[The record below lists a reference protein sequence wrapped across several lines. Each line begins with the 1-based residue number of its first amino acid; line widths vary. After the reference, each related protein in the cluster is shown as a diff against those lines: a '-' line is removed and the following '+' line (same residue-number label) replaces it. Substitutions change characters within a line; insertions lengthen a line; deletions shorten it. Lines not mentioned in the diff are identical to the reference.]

1 MCGENLVYSN
11 LVLRKKILQRNMSVY
26 DNRGNEL
33 LIVPSNII
41 NDALSH
47 LCELYVYKAWQLVGY
62 HGRKELYDLIENPI
76 DFNSIFYYDD
86 VQQNRT
92 NQEEGIIL
100 PVDNINRVKNV
111 LKLLKNTTEHKN
123 EINYENTSIFYI
135 NRILMLLNI
144 YEKKY
149 FIPFV
154 ALETP
159 IKNHEYYNL
168 HYSVDKVIN
177 TSLVHRE
184 FIILGSQEFR
194 FLLEIQQ
201 SASNHIKI
209 LSPEGILFQY
219 AHITDIKDVKLKEK
233 FQNLNEYLDD
243 DMIYFYVSPEESNTI
258 VEEQKKASEIPS
270 KEEQNEV
277 ESDDQGP
284 VINFGLGVSNGFPRR
299 LSLIRILVLLIYG
312 SIFIPF
318 ISIVIFKHD
327 IVLSNILGITVLT
340 LTIIIAIGIYSI
352 DKPFLESYVAGQIV
366 IIITLFIIECAC
378 LYLIY

>member
-1 MCGENLVYSN
+1 MCDENLVYSN

-47 LCELYVYKAWQLVGY
+47 LCELYVYKAWQLIGY
-62 HGRKELYDLIENPI
+62 QGRTELYDLIENPI
-76 DFNSIFYYDD
+76 NFNSIFYYDGI
-86 VQQNRT
+86 QQNGM
-92 NQEEGIIL
+92 NQEEEIL
-100 PVDNINRVKNV
+100 FPTDEINRVKNV

-159 IKNHEYYNL
+159 VKNHEYYNL
-168 HYSVDKVIN
+168 HYSVDKITN

-184 FIILGSQEFR
+184 FIILGSQGFS
-194 FLLEIQQ
+194 FPLEIQQ

-209 LSPEGILFQY
+209 LSPEGLIFQY
-219 AHITDIKDVKLKEK
+219 AYITGIKDPKLNEK
-233 FQNLNEYLDD
+233 FQNFFEYLDD
-243 DMIYFYVSPEESNTI
+243 NMIYFYISPEESNII
-258 VEEQKKASEIPS
+258 VEEWEKFSEILS
-270 KEEQNEV
+270 RKEMEDINTDIQV
-277 ESDDQGP
+277 P
-284 VINFGLGVSNGFPRR
+284 AINFGIGVDNGFPRR
-299 LSLIRILVLLIYG
+299 LSLIRILVLLMYG
-312 SIFIPF
+312 SIFIPA
-318 ISIVIFKHD
+318 ITIVIFKHD
-327 IVLSNILGITVLT
+327 IVLSNLLGIAGLT
-340 LTIIIAIGIYSI
+340 LTIIAIGLYSI
-352 DKPFLESYVAGQIV
+352 DKSLLKLYFTGHISL
-366 IIITLFIIECAC
+366 IIIFFIIECLC
-378 LYLIY
+378 LYFIY